1 MLERSTRRGCCRFAT
16 IANRSERQTT
26 LSAALA
32 HRDMGRCGAHLFV
45 PRGSDCQPRFQNR
58 RDQPQS
64 SPVVSSTDWY
74 FVEAIDTLAASPPSD
89 VADFQRL
96 LYWLRVDG
104 FYLFEAGVTPRN
116 YPPDGAPEVSV
127 RSLPILRMRTV
138 RKGDFAAPDTTPRWL
153 LLGLE
158 EATPTLLMQSR
169 PSHTRPGR
177 PPPRKGH

>member
-16 IANRSERQTT
+16 IANRSEGGRL
-26 LSAALA
+26 LSRPLSHIATWGAAVLIYLC
-32 HRDMGRCGAHLFV
+32 REE
-45 PRGSDCQPRFQNR
+45 DCQPRFQNR

-116 YPPDGAPEVSV
+116 YPPDGRA
-127 RSLPILRMRTV
+127 
-138 RKGDFAAPDTTPRWL
+138 
-153 LLGLE
+153 
-158 EATPTLLMQSR
+158 
-169 PSHTRPGR
+169 
-177 PPPRKGH
+177 